1 MARIECYVSD
11 SAKEKLAKL
20 ADKKSVAL
28 SKYISQVL
36 ESHLN
41 DGENQSVFQKKV
53 MTTLF
58 EILSCVYNSDAQS
71 ANHENVASLMR
82 DIKKQCEESVLMA
95 GE

>member
-1 MARIECYVSD
+1 MIMARIECYVSD
-11 SAKEKLAKL
+11 SAKEKLTKL

-36 ESHLN
+36 ESHLD

-71 ANHENVASLMR
+71 ANHEIVVSLMR
-82 DIKKQCEESVLMA
+82 DIKKQCEEA
-95 GE
+95 FFEA

>member
-11 SAKEKLAKL
+11 SAKEKLTKFAN
-20 ADKKSVAL
+20 KKSIAL

-36 ESHLN
+36 ENHLD

-71 ANHENVASLMR
+71 INHETVASLMR
-82 DIKKQCEESVLMA
+82 DIKKQCEESVLTA
-95 GE
+95 VE